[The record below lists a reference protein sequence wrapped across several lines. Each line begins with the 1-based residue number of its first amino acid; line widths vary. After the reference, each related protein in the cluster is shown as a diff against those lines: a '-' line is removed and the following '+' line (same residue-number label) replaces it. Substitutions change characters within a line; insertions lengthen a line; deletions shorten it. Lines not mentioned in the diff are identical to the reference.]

1 MNKKNIKK
9 IQKVKAMLEHSG
21 NMDETQQCIKHLL
34 SIEEAG
40 IADRS
45 TYEEMN
51 EIEVY
56 LIKEYWISSRVLPNI
71 MEIQI

>member
-1 MNKKNIKK
+1 
-9 IQKVKAMLEHSG
+9 
-21 NMDETQQCIKHLL
+21 MDETQQCIKHLL